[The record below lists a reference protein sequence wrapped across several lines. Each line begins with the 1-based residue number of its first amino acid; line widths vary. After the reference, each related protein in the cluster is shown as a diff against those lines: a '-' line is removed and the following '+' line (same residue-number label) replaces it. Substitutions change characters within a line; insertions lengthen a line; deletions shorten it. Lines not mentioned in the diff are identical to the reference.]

1 MEKLVITAAITG
13 AFLSKE
19 QHPALPV
26 TPEEIAAEVKRCYDA
41 GATIAHL
48 HARHPDRSL
57 SDYQVLGMT
66 IKLINEMCPIITQ
79 VGTGV
84 RDRFGEIRTEEERLA
99 NFLDNVHPAPDMITI
114 NAGSFHFR
122 ILGKK
127 EPMGSKGR
135 SYLYSNS
142 PQLIAGFAQ
151 GAVKRDLGIEFE
163 VFDAGQVEN
172 VRALI
177 ETGVMPA
184 EHHLN
189 FDFVLGIGGGMPAT
203 PKALMYMVE
212 AIPAGAHW
220 TAMAISQRQAPIT
233 TIAMVLGGGVRVGF
247 EDNVYLHKGVL
258 ATSNAQFVDRVVSIA
273 REIGR
278 EVATVEEAREIL
290 HLPKPASQA
299 GDARRGVPVAT
310 EAMR

>member
-48 HARHPDRSL
+48 HARHPDPKL
-57 SDYQVLGMT
+57 SDYEVLGMT
-66 IKLINEMCPIITQ
+66 IKLVKEACPIITQ

-84 RDRFGEIRTEEERLA
+84 RNRWGEIRTEEERLH
-99 NFLDNVHPAPDMITI
+99 NFLNSIAPPPDMITV

-122 ILGKK
+122 IQSKK
-127 EPMGSKGR
+127 EPMGSSGR

-142 PQLIAGFAQ
+142 PQLIAGFAK
-151 GAVKRDLGIEFE
+151 GGMERGYGLEFE
-163 VFDAGQVEN
+163 CFDAGQIEN
-172 VRALI
+172 VKALR
-177 ETGVMPA
+177 ESGVLPPDYP
-184 EHHLN
+184 LN
-189 FDFVLGIGGGMPAT
+189 FDFVMGIGGGIPAT
-203 PKALMYMVE
+203 PKALMYLVD
-212 AIPAGAHW
+212 ALPPRSHW
-220 TAMAISQRQAPIT
+220 TAMAISRDQAPIT
-233 TIAMVLGGGVRVGF
+233 TLAMILGGGVRVGF
-247 EDNVYLHKGVL
+247 EDNVYLYKGVL
-258 ATSNAQFVDRVVSIA
+258 ASSNAQFVDRVVKIA

-290 HLPKPASQA
+290 HMKPETRQ
-299 GDARRGVPVAT
+299 DAARA
-310 EAMR
+310 

>member
-26 TPEEIAAEVKRCYDA
+26 TPEEIAAEVKRCHDA

-48 HARHPDRSL
+48 HARHPDRNL

-66 IKLINEMCPIITQ
+66 IKMINDLCPIITQ
-79 VGTGV
+79 IGTGV
-84 RDRFGEIRTEEERLA
+84 RDRFGEIRTEEERLE

-142 PQLIAGFAQ
+142 PQLIAGFAE
-151 GAVKRDLGIEFE
+151 GAIKRNLGIEFE
-163 VFDAGQVEN
+163 AFDAGQIEN
-172 VRALI
+172 VKALI
-177 ETGVMPA
+177 DTGVIPQG
-184 EHHLN
+184 HPLN
-189 FDFVLGIGGGMPAT
+189 FDFVMGIGGGMPAT
-203 PKALMYMVE
+203 PKALMYLVD
-212 AIPAGAHW
+212 AVPAGTHW
-220 TAMAISQRQAPIT
+220 TAMAISQRQAPMT
-233 TIAMVLGGGVRVGF
+233 TLAMILGGGVRVGF

-258 ATSNAQFVDRVVSIA
+258 ATSNAQFVERVVKIA

-278 EVATVEEAREIL
+278 EVATVDEAREIL
-290 HLPKPASQA
+290 HLPKPADRAVGIKRGSAVA
-299 GDARRGVPVAT
+299 G
-310 EAMR
+310 

>member
-19 QHPALPV
+19 QHPGLPV

-57 SDYQVLGMT
+57 SDYQVLGTT
-66 IKLINEMCPIITQ
+66 IKMINELCPIITQ

-84 RDRFGEIRTEEERLA
+84 RDRFGEIRTEEDRLK
-99 NFLDNVHPAPDMITI
+99 NFLDSIDPAPDMITI
-114 NAGSFHFR
+114 NSGSFHFR
-122 ILGKK
+122 VLGKK

-142 PQLIAGFAQ
+142 PELIEGFTE
-151 GAVKRDLGIEFE
+151 GAISRGLGIEFE
-163 VFDAGQVEN
+163 TFDAGQIEN
-172 VRALI
+172 VKALVDS
-177 ETGVMPA
+177 GVIP
-184 EHHLN
+184 EGHPLN

-203 PKALMYMVE
+203 PKALMYMVD
-212 AIPAGAHW
+212 AIPPGAHW
-220 TAMAISQRQAPIT
+220 TAMGISRRQAPIT
-233 TIAMVLGGGVRVGF
+233 TMAMILGGGVRVGF
-247 EDNVYLHKGVL
+247 EDNVYLYKGVL
-258 ATSNAQFVDRVVSIA
+258 AKSNAEFVDRVVNTA
-273 REIGR
+273 KVIGR

-290 HLPKPASQA
+290 HL
-299 GDARRGVPVAT
+299 
-310 EAMR
+310 

>member
-19 QHPALPV
+19 QHPGLPV

-57 SDYQVLGMT
+57 SDYQVLGTT
-66 IKLINEMCPIITQ
+66 IKMINELCPIITQ

-84 RDRFGEIRTEEERLA
+84 RDRFGEIRTEEDRLK
-99 NFLDNVHPAPDMITI
+99 NFLDSIDPAPDMITI
-114 NAGSFHFR
+114 NSGSFHFR
-122 ILGKK
+122 VLGKK

-142 PQLIAGFAQ
+142 PELIEGFTE
-151 GAVKRDLGIEFE
+151 GAISRGLGIEFE
-163 VFDAGQVEN
+163 TFDAGQVEN
-172 VRALI
+172 VKALVDS
-177 ETGVMPA
+177 GVIP
-184 EHHLN
+184 EGHPLN

-203 PKALMYMVE
+203 PKALMYMVD
-212 AIPAGAHW
+212 AIPPGAHW
-220 TAMAISQRQAPIT
+220 TAMGISRRQAPIT
-233 TIAMVLGGGVRVGF
+233 TMAMILGGGVRVGF
-247 EDNVYLHKGVL
+247 EDNVYLYKGVL
-258 ATSNAQFVDRVVSIA
+258 AKSNAEFVDRVVNTA
-273 REIGR
+273 KVIGR

-290 HLPKPASQA
+290 HL
-299 GDARRGVPVAT
+299 
-310 EAMR
+310 

>member
-1 MEKLVITAAITG
+1 MEKLVITAATAG

-48 HARHPDRSL
+48 HARHPDPKL
-57 SDYQVLGMT
+57 SDYEVLGMT
-66 IKLINEMCPIITQ
+66 IEMINDMCPIITQ

-84 RDRFGEIRTEEERLA
+84 RNRYGEIRTEEERLE
-99 NFLDNVHPAPDMITI
+99 NFLDNIQPPPEMITI

-142 PQLIAGFAQ
+142 PQLIAGFAR
-151 GAVKRDLGIEFE
+151 GAVERGRGIEFE
-163 VFDAGQVEN
+163 AFDAGQIEN

-177 ETGVMPA
+177 ETGVLPPDF
-184 EHHLN
+184 HLN
-189 FDFVLGIGGGMPAT
+189 FDFVLGIGGGTPAT
-203 PKALMYMVE
+203 PKALMYMVD

-220 TAMAISQRQAPIT
+220 TAMAISQRQAPMT
-233 TIAMVLGGGVRVGF
+233 TMAMILGGGVRVGF

-258 ATSNAQFVDRVVSIA
+258 ATSNAQFVERVVKIA

-278 EVATVEEAREIL
+278 EIATVDEAREIL
-290 HLPKPASQA
+290 CLSKPAAKSA
-299 GDARRGVPVAT
+299 AT
-310 EAMR
+310 ERKAAVRS